1 MLNKQFLQGV
11 RKGDKIFMFSIIF
24 DILISILSIYTA
36 VQSFGRNTFAFW
48 VILSIIDITILT
60 ADIVFK
66 IKERNK

>member
-1 MLNKQFLQGV
+1 
-11 RKGDKIFMFSIIF
+11 MFSIIF

-48 VILSIIDITILT
+48 IILSIIDITILT
-60 ADIVFK
+60 ADIIFK